1 MLKNFYR
8 NIVPHC
14 FNNPLAVPILSR
26 SQPQESNF
34 MKSKLPFY
42 QFAGPL
48 LFMVAIGI
56 VDHTAMAQSV
66 SPPKKPTA
74 QLLKSKEAELDLVK
88 SQVLTQQ
95 QFTESLRQEIS
106 SLTAQRN
113 ELLELQIEA
122 GVSPESFPEIMRKLQ
137 TQRVDLIIEL
147 AGLKAR
153 RTAMIEFPQSTENPA
168 DKTIELLEQLL
179 AQNLKKQARCEEMFS
194 QGLIPE
200 GEVMKAEGDVLNAE
214 VELARAKQ
222 STGNSQ
228 LAAELLTLSL
238 DTAEKQARLDQTLL
252 MLKSITETRQSVAE
266 GEAVKEKLRLLKPN
280 LESAENLLKQIL
292 AEAATRG
299 KELQQEI
306 KKLKLELEAGN

>member
-1 MLKNFYR
+1 
-8 NIVPHC
+8 
-14 FNNPLAVPILSR
+14 
-26 SQPQESNF
+26 
-34 MKSKLPFY
+34 
-42 QFAGPL
+42 
-48 LFMVAIGI
+48 MVAIGI
-56 VDHTAMAQSV
+56 VDHTATAQSV

-106 SLTAQRN
+106 SLTQQRN
-113 ELLELQIEA
+113 DLLELQIEA

-153 RTAMIEFPQSTENPA
+153 RTAMIEFQQSTENPA

-292 AEAATRG
+292 AEAATRE